1 MQSRRGSTY
10 PRDTLVMDSG
20 RPFEAKLIAQE
31 YLSEFTELLR
41 QVDVSDVERV
51 VEHLRTARDAD
62 GTVYVAGNGGSA
74 ATASHWANDL
84 GKATKASSRA
94 FMRVMCL
101 SDNVAW
107 LTALANDEGYDRVFS
122 GQLENFAGPGDVLVA
137 ISASGNSENLIEA
150 VELAQRRGV
159 LTVALLGFDGGRLKG
174 LVDECLWLPTEPGQ
188 YGLVESGHTVL
199 CDILTTCL
207 MKDLAVPDALPGLD
221 AAGA

>member
-1 MQSRRGSTY
+1 
-10 PRDTLVMDSG
+10 MDG
-20 RPFEAKLIAQE
+20 NERPFEARTIARE
-31 YLSEFTELLR
+31 YLGEFAALLDR
-41 QVDVSDVERV
+41 VNLGDVERV
-51 VEHLRTARDAD
+51 VEHLRTVRDAD

-101 SDNVAW
+101 SDNVSW
-107 LTALANDEGYDRVFS
+107 LTALANDEGYDRAFS
-122 GQLENFAGPGDVLVA
+122 GQLENFAGPGDVFVA
-137 ISASGNSENLIEA
+137 ISASGNSQNLIEA
-150 VELAQRRGV
+150 AELARERGV
-159 LTVALLGFDGGRLKG
+159 LTVGLLGFDGGRLKEM
-174 LVDECLWLPTEPGQ
+174 VDEFLWLPTEPGQ

-207 MKDLAVPDALPGLD
+207 MKDLAVPDALPGLG